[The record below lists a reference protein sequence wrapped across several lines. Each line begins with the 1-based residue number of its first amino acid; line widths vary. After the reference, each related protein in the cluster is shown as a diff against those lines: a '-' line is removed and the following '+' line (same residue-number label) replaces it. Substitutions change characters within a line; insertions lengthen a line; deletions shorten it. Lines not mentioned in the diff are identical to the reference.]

1 MLQNSELF
9 SLLWDTQSSHMTEL
23 HLPILSNYLFD
34 SHWAAGLT
42 ALLQSP
48 NTHQLYSAMNK
59 FEKVKYLRFC
69 ETSAEN
75 SGATE
80 VHRYF
85 RVEPYLDEY

>member
-1 MLQNSELF
+1 
-9 SLLWDTQSSHMTEL
+9 
-23 HLPILSNYLFD
+23 
-34 SHWAAGLT
+34 
-42 ALLQSP
+42 
-48 NTHQLYSAMNK
+48 MNK

-85 RVEPYLDEY
+85 RAEPFLDEY